1 MGRCGP
7 GRAEHVACCGAATS
21 RLWALIGLRPQ
32 HGSHRVAHGG
42 PALLVHG
49 PKAGSMVD
57 RAHRHFSSTRL
68 MCTGCIAA
76 LLTLPLSPLFLP
88 RRAPAGD
95 VLTGELP
102 QRLRHPIE
110 VGKSLPAPWQL
121 QRWGQGDG
129 WCFLSHWSRRTAA
142 RAQPACGNGAGA
154 AALAGSVVRMG
165 ATMLYRACWAG
176 RGVLQGLRWLWP
188 RRTAFRSSRRHR
200 CGGYGLR
207 GRHSGVCRLL
217 RIHVDAARASRA
229 EGGTSSF

>member
-1 MGRCGP
+1 MWRC
-7 GRAEHVACCGAATS
+7 
-21 RLWALIGLRPQ
+21 WALTRLRFLAV
-32 HGSHRVAHGG
+32 GMSVAHGG

-49 PKAGSMVD
+49 PKAGSTRVHGGPSPSSFLLGS
-57 RAHRHFSSTRL
+57 AHVHRVQ
-68 MCTGCIAA
+68 GCAA
-76 LLTLPLSPLFLP
+76 QLAPSPLFLP

-102 QRLRHPIE
+102 QKLRHPTE
-110 VGKSLPAPWQL
+110 VGKSLPAPWRL

-154 AALAGSVVRMG
+154 AALADSMVRVG
-165 ATMLYRACWAG
+165 ITMLQWACWAG

-188 RRTAFRSSRRHR
+188 RWRPSDHVDGVGVGAMASE
-200 CGGYGLR
+200 

-217 RIHVDAARASRA
+217 RIRVDAVSQGDARRP
-229 EGGTSSF
+229 